1 MKLFL
6 NTYTTVCQ
14 QNLMIG
20 SSESGIVWMDWFD
33 DLENQL
39 NVIKKHLKT
48 EDFVFE
54 KTAFFNQVKKE
65 LKAYFEGS
73 LKVFKTPVELIG
85 TDFQKKVWKALLT
98 IPYGE
103 TVTYSDQAIKVGDLK
118 AIRAVA
124 SANGA
129 NPVSILVPCH
139 RIIGKD
145 GNLTGYRGGLTTKRF
160 LLNHEATFSNKPVQG
175 SLFSIAN
182 S

>member
-6 NTYTTVCQ
+6 NTYTTFYHK
-14 QNLMIG
+14 NLMIG
-20 SSESGIVWMDWFD
+20 SSERGIVWIDWFD

-39 NVIKKHLKT
+39 NVVKKCLKT

-54 KTAFFNQVKKE
+54 ETAFFNQVKKE

-73 LKVFKTPVELIG
+73 LKEFKTPVELIG
-85 TDFQKKVWKALLT
+85 TAFQRKVWNALLT

-103 TVTYSDQAIKVGDLK
+103 TTTYSDQAIKVGDLK

-129 NPVSILVPCH
+129 NPISIIVPCH

-145 GNLTGYRGGLTTKRF
+145 GSLTGYRGGLATKRF
-160 LLNHEATFSNKPVQG
+160 LLNHEALFSNKPVQG
-175 SLFSIAN
+175 ALFSIA
-182 S
+182 